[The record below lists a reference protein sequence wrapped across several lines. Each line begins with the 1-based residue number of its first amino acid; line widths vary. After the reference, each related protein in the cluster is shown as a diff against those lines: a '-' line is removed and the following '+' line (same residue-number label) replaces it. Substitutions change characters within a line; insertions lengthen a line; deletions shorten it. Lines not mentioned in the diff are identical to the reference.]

1 MCSHV
6 LMLESL
12 EQPRVWEDSD
22 QKEAIPLMRAWW
34 HCRPQIPHTRH
45 QTHTHHQTHT
55 FSNKHTQTHPHRAQ
69 IYIHTH
75 KTIKRKRIHIH
86 THSHTH
92 RAQMNWTHTKPH
104 TNTLKTRTHAHG
116 SPVGNNMHGNR
127 FRLAGVILQQRL
139 IIATYCITSGRDR
152 QEVQYPVLLPN
163 LPSIP
168 HATQHLHEQRGSDN
182 NLLLSRFTPAQS

>member
-55 FSNKHTQTHPHRAQ
+55 FSNKHTHTHHLTNSYTYTHAT
-69 IYIHTH
+69 IHTNATKLSH
-75 KTIKRKRIHIH
+75 TRTNRH
-86 THSHTH
+86 THTH
-92 RAQMNWTHTKPH
+92 HFLCRKPF
-104 TNTLKTRTHAHG
+104 KR
-116 SPVGNNMHGNR
+116 
-127 FRLAGVILQQRL
+127 GVINCRL
-139 IIATYCITSGRDR
+139 SARNGRG
-152 QEVQYPVLLPN
+152 PTNCLPI
-163 LPSIP
+163 SIP
-168 HATQHLHEQRGSDN
+168 CMSNIE
-182 NLLLSRFTPAQS
+182 